1 LGRRT
6 QEPPALGTPSH
17 VPATRFRRIDVEE
30 LRRRLATPDPPLVLD
45 VRRRAAFEGYPSIP
59 GAVPFALDR
68 DPLQLPD
75 VPRDRPIVA
84 YCL

>member
-1 LGRRT
+1 MS
-6 QEPPALGTPSH
+6 TPSP
-17 VPATRFRRIDVEE
+17 VPAARFRRIDVEE
-30 LRRRLATPDPPLVLD
+30 LRRRLATPEPPLVLD
-45 VRRRAAFEGYPSIP
+45 VRRRAAFEGLPGIP

-68 DPLQLPD
+68 DPLRLPD